1 MIENYLLPI
10 IKDLKELE
18 LGVQIN
24 NYWYR
29 FFLLFVVADKPAR
42 ALILNMKLA
51 SSYYGCLKC
60 DIKGESVVYGNGKHI
75 IFNNN
80 RISADRTKE
89 NYQRNVI
96 TSNQYKKP
104 SKGIKGRC
112 LLSVLKYFEPIR
124 CTNIDLMHSIYLG
137 VCKMLFFYWFVAP
150 MSNKFSLKSK
160 LNELNKKLSEMKPPN
175 FIQQAPR
182 KLEDYKNWRS
192 HEFMNFF
199 LFFAL
204 PLFQN
209 IMDENYFKH
218 LVLFVTSLEM
228 LISKRIKRSDLPII
242 SANLKNY
249 VIQAEIL
256 YDKHFI
262 NSGVHELNH
271 LVKCTIEIGPLNII
285 CCFQFEE
292 LNRKVTRFIKGQ
304 DLVGDEFIKSWTVSK
319 NLALHISKMYSDDDE
334 NKIIIFIKEHFALR
348 SSNLKKKNT
357 GFNVLKM
364 GQDSKLENTKLEIA
378 TEKIGFLLRINS
390 GQEIYFFKSIKINNC
405 VYTTTEVNNKFSN
418 CCIKYNNQV
427 GFIENIFSCNE
438 SVYFFVKKLTFLN
451 YPFNFDDNASKSHFA
466 YYYISNNYFLIEHLY
481 FSCLKKLFYFKQN
494 NFCLVSELVT
504 NHLFS

>member
-1 MIENYLLPI
+1 
-10 IKDLKELE
+10 
-18 LGVQIN
+18 
-24 NYWYR
+24 
-29 FFLLFVVADKPAR
+29 VADKPAR
-42 ALILNMKLA
+42 ALLLNMKLA

-80 RISADRTKE
+80 IISIDRTKE
-89 NYQRNVI
+89 NYQINVR
-96 TSNQYKKP
+96 TSNQTKKP
-104 SKGIKGRC
+104 SKGVKGRC

-137 VCKMLFFYWFVAP
+137 VCKMLFFYWFFAP
-150 MSNKFSLKSK
+150 MANKYSLKTK

-199 LFFAL
+199 LFYAL

-209 IMDENYFKH
+209 IMDEMYFKH
-218 LVLFVTSLEM
+218 LILFITSLET
-228 LISKRIKRSDLPII
+228 LVCKKIKRSVLLATD
-242 SANLKNY
+242 ANLKTF
-249 VIQAEIL
+249 VRQAEIL

-262 NSGVHELNH
+262 NSGVHELIH
-271 LVKCTIEIGPLNII
+271 LVQCTLEIGPLNII

-319 NLALHISKMYSDDDE
+319 NLALHISKMYSDDDD

-348 SSNLKKKNT
+348 SSNLKKKRD

-364 GQDSKLENTKLEIA
+364 GQDSQLDDNKLEQAIENIGSLL
-378 TEKIGFLLRINS
+378 KINI
-390 GQEIYFFKSIKINNC
+390 GQEIFFFKSIKINNC
-405 VYTTTEVNNKFSN
+405 IYTTTEVNNKFSN
-418 CCIKYNNQV
+418 CCIRFNNDV
-427 GFIENIFSCNE
+427 GFIENIISCFD
-438 SVYFFVKKLTFLN
+438 SVYFLCKKLTFLN
-451 YPFNFDDNASKSHFA
+451 YPFTIDDDDVTKSYFA
-466 YYYISNNYFLIEHLY
+466 YYYISKRYFLIEHVY
-481 FSCLKKLFYFKQN
+481 FAHIKKLFYFKEN
-494 NFCLVSELVT
+494 NFCFVSDLST